1 MTADGV
7 GEVKPRRLRDIM
19 ADLDAIT
26 TEVEA
31 IIANYPPDHPA
42 RIELEKQAAK

>member
-1 MTADGV
+1 MATGEVA
-7 GEVKPRRLRDIM
+7 EVKPRRLRDIM

-31 IIANYPPDHPA
+31 IIMSYPPDHPA
-42 RIELEKQAAK
+42 RAELEKSAAE